1 MFHHVRS
8 VMLSGG
14 SPPARPETMVGHSAA
29 RRLFL
34 LERINNTY
42 NPIIN
47 RIRRI
52 EPISG
57 GIDLNWS
64 VNGKVRAL
72 KVANNDHLLLTLY
85 DRIEEYDADGNKIG
99 EIPGDTSLSIDNR
112 FESLMSLL
120 LQDSMY
126 FHSAFHNLLSAN
138 HRQVLA
144 FEITQIPIFT
154 SDVAAYE
161 SIKFIISVAH
171 CRLDFTINSGIQI

>member
-1 MFHHVRS
+1 
-8 VMLSGG
+8 
-14 SPPARPETMVGHSAA
+14 MVGHSAA

-34 LERINNTY
+34 LERIEHTY
-42 NPIIN
+42 NPIIY

-52 EPISG
+52 DPISG
-57 GIDLNWS
+57 EIDLNWS
-64 VNGKVRAL
+64 VKGKVRAL

-99 EIPGDTSLSIDNR
+99 EGDTSLRIDNR
-112 FESLMSLL
+112 FESVMSLL

-154 SDVAAYE
+154 FDVAAYE